1 MSSSECPWKVKWC
14 QGHSKHV
21 TKETA
26 GGRQKQTKEN
36 KEIKKETKENK
47 QNNFLDFKRLKIDS
61 FNYQNHS
68 VQMIKLATNRFIAPE
83 TTSWILSSDV

>member
-1 MSSSECPWKVKWC
+1 MSSSECPWKDLTF
-14 QGHSKHV
+14 QGHSKHI

-36 KEIKKETKENK
+36 KGMKNETKENK
-47 QNNFLDFKRLKIDS
+47 QNNFLNFKRLKIDS

-68 VQMIKLATNRFIAPE
+68 RK
-83 TTSWILSSDV
+83 